1 MKCSKKLLS
10 AITNVDI
17 RGDAWIQATLPVR
30 HGGLSL
36 RRLSALALPCYLSS
50 LISCSELICK
60 INPSLHVE
68 HTTSLLGSAVADF
81 RILTGLEEIPLGDM
95 AGSQR
100 AWDDKV
106 CQSEYNSHLA
116 EADQVERARLLAARE
131 PYSAAWLG
139 AIPNPNLGLHLD
151 AEAVRIAVGLRLG
164 TPLCVSHRCRCGT
177 LVGNLGLHG
186 LSCQRSAGRLPRHAN
201 LNDVVK
207 RALAVAGVPSWLEP
221 LGLDRGDG
229 RRPDGLTVFPYSGG
243 KSLCWDST
251 CVDTYCRSSI
261 ISCALNPGSAAKAA
275 EEKKRAKYSELSVR
289 FRFEPVAV
297 ETSGVIGPSTLK
309 FLIELGQRMRQ
320 HTGERREGLWLLQR
334 ISFAIVRGN
343 AASVAATGNLY

>member
-1 MKCSKKLLS
+1 M
-10 AITNVDI
+10 
-17 RGDAWIQATLPVR
+17 
-30 HGGLSL
+30 
-36 RRLSALALPCYLSS
+36 
-50 LISCSELICK
+50 
-60 INPSLHVE
+60 
-68 HTTSLLGSAVADF
+68 
-81 RILTGLEEIPLGDM
+81 
-95 AGSQR
+95 
-100 AWDDKV
+100 
-106 CQSEYNSHLA
+106 
-116 EADQVERARLLAARE
+116 
-131 PYSAAWLG
+131 
-139 AIPNPNLGLHLD
+139 
-151 AEAVRIAVGLRLG
+151 GLRLG

-207 RALAVAGVPSWLEP
+207 RALAVAGMPSWLEP

-275 EEKKRAKYSELSVR
+275 EERKRARYSELSDR

-309 FLIELGQRMRQ
+309 FLIELGQRMRER
-320 HTGERREGLWLLQR
+320 TGERREGLWLLQR